1 MHKEVKFPA
10 VYLGIALMFQKL
22 NRYEQALINAEKGVE
37 WFDNSLPCLTYR
49 FVHYMTIFLKSRTY
63 YKSIIFSYPGSNSD
77 PIAETKSDYLKD
89 FFIKLKS
96 ELKCPPR
103 PDAVCKYYECLKIN
117 QDNHIIPSQKI
128 FKSDPN
134 FKPFYRV
141 YCTDSCSLD
150 YHDCCWSSF
159 KVDISKA
166 KGSKAP
172 TEKDFCGQVCSKN
185 FTPDCEGIIIK
196 IEIVDAMEILR
207 TIEDSKLNEKL
218 EQEAR
223 RRKEDE
229 KVKKAEELKK
239 QQLQK
244 LEARAK
250 NPKKKERSRS
260 KSVVSDNTETNQPK
274 SDEDSKPNNDNNND
288 DEKINRYESIPD
300 LTKVPLAILRKKEN
314 DNDDDSLDNKKK
326 EKKKKE
332 KATLSL
338 GEFVGAAE
346 LKGNDEH
353 ANRIGKLAAMKE
365 TNENYDPGA
374 FMNSGYDKNLNPNA
388 RSFNP
393 VPSLSNVKISPKN
406 TVEESVK
413 TYIYE
418 QLGKHGP
425 MKDSDIRLT
434 KDLGTEASKLISD
447 VNGLLHF
454 LKSDERFGSYSSYL
468 CLKGDAEKAKKLKD
482 EDDKKSQEFKGSTF
496 KTNDLGATARKIKE
510 QFVKEKTPSEI
521 QENGF
526 GLKNVS
532 EEPSLLESIKKQ
544 STETS
549 LKRPTLGAGPS
560 FRAEA
565 VQTDVSSLNVDADD
579 PYVLQQNNELLVE
592 ELQTVNDKL
601 AVLQKKSKLEQREQS
616 TQIANLES
624 EKLVLD
630 IKVQDLED
638 TIKQREHLF
647 KEANKTQKELRKTK
661 ESFDAS
667 TKKNVN
673 LERELKEVKKNL
685 EDEQKVSF
693 NLQQK
698 VNKIRE
704 KDDTIRILKLKCLK
718 SDFERKKDCISQ
730 KRQDNELLIANL
742 GRMSYAETNSASSA
756 AIRDAMDKLN
766 AFSASLYSALETLR
780 VRYEERKQGIE
791 TAATFNHH
799 TEVNFEVSSI
809 MSPDLDSLELNT
821 LRLLATANFNTN
833 ARPSQVDHVFAS

>member
-1 MHKEVKFPA
+1 M
-10 VYLGIALMFQKL
+10 
-22 NRYEQALINAEKGVE
+22 
-37 WFDNSLPCLTYR
+37 
-49 FVHYMTIFLKSRTY
+49 
-63 YKSIIFSYPGSNSD
+63 
-77 PIAETKSDYLKD
+77 
-89 FFIKLKS
+89 KS

-103 PDAVCKYYECLKIN
+103 PDAVCKYLDCLQVN

-141 YCTDSCSLD
+141 YCTDSCILD
-150 YHDCCWSSF
+150 FHDCCWSSI
-159 KVDISKA
+159 KSDISKA

-172 TEKDFCGQVCSKN
+172 TEKDFCGQVCCKH

-196 IEIVDAMEILR
+196 IEIVDVMEIFR
-207 TIEDSKLNEKL
+207 TIEDPKLNEKL
-218 EQEAR
+218 EQEER
-223 RRKEDE
+223 RRKEAE
-229 KVKKAEELKK
+229 KEKKAEELKK
-239 QQLQK
+239 HQLQK
-244 LEARAK
+244 VEARAK

-260 KSVVSDNTETNQPK
+260 KSVVSDNTESSELK

-288 DEKINRYESIPD
+288 KEKINRYESIPD
-300 LTKVPLAILRKKEN
+300 LTKVPVAILRKKEN
-314 DNDDDSLDNKKK
+314 DNDDDNLDNKKK

-338 GEFVGAAE
+338 GEFVGTME

-365 TNENYDPGA
+365 SNENYSPGA
-374 FMNSGYDKNLNPNA
+374 FMDSGYDKNLNPNA

-393 VPSLSNVKISPKN
+393 VPSFSNVKISSRN
-406 TVEESVK
+406 TIEESVK
-413 TYIYE
+413 TYIFE
-418 QLGKHGP
+418 QLSKHGP
-425 MKDSDIRLT
+425 MKDSDSRLT
-434 KDLGTEASKLISD
+434 KDLDSKARQIISD
-447 VNGLLHF
+447 GNGLLQF
-454 LKSDERFGSYSSYL
+454 LKSDERFGSYSNYL

-482 EDDKKSQEFKGSTF
+482 EDDKSKELKESTSTMNGS
-496 KTNDLGATARKIKE
+496 LGATARKLKE
-510 QFVKEKTPSEI
+510 QIEKEKTPSEI
-521 QENGF
+521 KEDGF
-526 GLKNVS
+526 GLKIVS
-532 EEPSLLESIKKQ
+532 EEPSLLESIQRQ
-544 STETS
+544 SMETS
-549 LKRPTLGAGPS
+549 SKRPTLGAGPS
-560 FRAEA
+560 FRAEG

-579 PYVLQQNNELLVE
+579 PYVLQQNNELLAE

-624 EKLVLD
+624 ERLVLEL
-630 IKVQDLED
+630 KVQDLEN

-647 KEANKTQKELRKTK
+647 KEANKTQKELRSIKD
-661 ESFDAS
+661 SFDAS
-667 TKKNVN
+667 SKKNVN
-673 LERELKEVKKNL
+673 LDRELKEVKKNL

-718 SDFERKKDCISQ
+718 SDFERKKDSLIQ
-730 KRQDNELLIANL
+730 KKQDNELLIENL
-742 GRMSYAETNSASSA
+742 VRMSNAESNHASSA
-756 AIRDAMDKLN
+756 AIRPTMEKLN

-791 TAATFNHH
+791 TAPTFNHH

-809 MSPDLDSLELNT
+809 RSPDLDSLELDT
-821 LRLLATANFNTN
+821 LRLLAMANFNTN
-833 ARPSQVDHVFAS
+833 VRPSQVNDFLCVSNLLYIYFLFQGHTIFPASTSSAASKPATSPVSPPASRSASRPTWPPGNCSQSQASSLIKPLCIFELFTRS